1 MPESLSHITTESQWR
16 GLMLTSRREILA
28 CLHVEE
34 NGRRE
39 EYGAL
44 SGSLWHKARTVVSL
58 GVSISRT
65 LTNSKLI
72 NLYPFHGKDISH
84 NRLG

>member
-28 CLHVEE
+28 CVHVEE
-34 NGRRE
+34 NGRWE

-44 SGSLWHKARTVVSL
+44 SGSLSEEAADSSFPAGALQRR
-58 GVSISRT
+58 G
-65 LTNSKLI
+65 
-72 NLYPFHGKDISH
+72 
-84 NRLG
+84 